1 MDAVLV
7 LREGQNAE
15 SVRCSRYVRHVRC
28 ERMRRYVAFDLETT
42 GLSPETDQM
51 IEIGAVK
58 IQDQKIIGK
67 YNCIIRPEV
76 PVSDFIIQLT
86 GITRKMLQNGIPLR
100 TGVEGFLAFSEGFPV
115 LGHNLM
121 FDYSFMKTAANALK
135 KPFEKDGVDTLAAAR
150 KLLRGLE
157 NKKLET
163 LCAHYHYVNESAHRA
178 YDDALAAAVVFEQ
191 MKKEFPQEEE
201 AFRPRQLQYRVRK
214 QRPITEKQKRYLKE
228 LMKYHTIK
236 DNVNV
241 DQMSQSEASREI
253 DRIISKYGVMRK

>member
-1 MDAVLV
+1 MK
-7 LREGQNAE
+7 
-15 SVRCSRYVRHVRC
+15 
-28 ERMRRYVAFDLETT
+28 RYVAFDLETT
-42 GLSPETDQM
+42 GLSPESDQM

-58 IQDQKIIGK
+58 IQDEKIIGK

-76 PVSDFIIQLT
+76 PVSDFIIELT
-86 GITRKMLQNGIPLR
+86 GITRQMLQNGIPLR
-100 TGVEGFLAFSEGFPV
+100 KGVEEFLAFSEGFPV

-121 FDYSFMKTAANALK
+121 FDYSFMKTAANACR
-135 KPFEKDGVDTLAAAR
+135 KPFERDGVDTLAAAR
-150 KLLRGLE
+150 KLLRGLK

-178 YDDALAAAVVFEQ
+178 YDDALATAVVFEQ